1 MSFETIPGGASKTQ
15 NGDWVNAN
23 GEPLSNDQIKL
34 LEGDVTPSVTAL
46 EDHTKA
52 ELLELARERGI
63 TADARM
69 SKADVIAA
77 LES

>member
-15 NGDWVNAN
+15 YGDWVNAN

-34 LEGDVTPSVTAL
+34 LEGEASPAAL